1 MITGEFRYSLDEK
14 NRLLIPAR
22 IRVEIAGNF
31 IILTR
36 GVEQCLWL
44 FTHEEWK
51 NFSQSLI
58 GSTSLFQE
66 KASLMQRRIIAP
78 AQETEIDRTGRI
90 IIPPTLREFAGLK
103 KECIILGIQTYLEV
117 WDEGSYAAYL
127 AENEMRFKE
136 AAEEIGNKIAL
147 MRISHSRCCWGP
159 VLELLAPAGGAACWW
174 TPPWEKAATPRRS
187 WSAIPGSGWWAWT
200 RIARSCN
207 APSPAGPVRRP
218 GAPGAPRLRRAFRTF

>member
-22 IRVEIAGNF
+22 IRVEIAGNS

-51 NFSQSLI
+51 KVCQSLI

-66 KASLMQRRIIAP
+66 KARLMQRRIIAP
-78 AQETEIDRTGRI
+78 AQEAEIDRTGRI
-90 IIPPTLREFAGLK
+90 IIPPTLREFAGLR

-117 WDEGSYAAYL
+117 WDEAAYATYL
-127 AENEMRFKE
+127 AENETRFKE

-147 MRISHSRCCWGP
+147 
-159 VLELLAPAGGAACWW
+159 
-174 TPPWEKAATPRRS
+174 
-187 WSAIPGSGWWAWT
+187 
-200 RIARSCN
+200 
-207 APSPAGPVRRP
+207 
-218 GAPGAPRLRRAFRTF
+218 